1 MATHSAIELDGVAG
15 WTVELMERWG
25 GLGAGLAIAA
35 ENLFPPVPSEVILPM
50 AGFAAGMQL
59 FPEVLA
65 TGIAVTLLVGLVAG
79 IVPAIRSAR
88 RSIPDG
94 LRQVG

>member
-1 MATHSAIELDGVAG
+1 MIVVAAI
-15 WTVELMERWG
+15 
-25 GLGAGLAIAA
+25 GAALAAAMDAIAA
-35 ENLFPPVPSEVILPM
+35 DQKRAGQIMAAIQSPGTLALVDELADAK